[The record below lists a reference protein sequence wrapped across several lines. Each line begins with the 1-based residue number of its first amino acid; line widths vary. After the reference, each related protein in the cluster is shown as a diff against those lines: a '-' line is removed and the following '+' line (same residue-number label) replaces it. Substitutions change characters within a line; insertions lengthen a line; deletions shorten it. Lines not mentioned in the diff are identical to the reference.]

1 MERANK
7 QNAKQERKLFLY
19 VVFTNVSV
27 RQTMSLLFKFTLRL
41 YVKPCVVN
49 PGSNGV
55 RNGKAWPDEDIDI
68 YGVDAHY
75 NEMSKQL
82 WTQ

>member
-1 MERANK
+1 MPN
-7 QNAKQERKLFLY
+7 RKENFFICRIHKC
-19 VVFTNVSV
+19 VGKADDESNVQV
-27 RQTMSLLFKFTLRL
+27 YTAL
-41 YVKPCVVN
+41 YVKPCV
-49 PGSNGV
+49 
-55 RNGKAWPDEDIDI
+55 EDIDI